1 VGLELEAR
9 KQLGDHF
16 LAAAN
21 YTFVDSQIDLNPED
35 TVVLTTLSRPLA
47 GTSRHLFNAF
57 AEAFTGGTSVR
68 VLFNAFSQRI
78 ADVGSLGL
86 PDIYEEGRPTVDV
99 VFTQRFERFNV
110 RFTVDN
116 ITNQTV
122 RYVQSDEI
130 QREYTY
136 GRMFMFSFGFSAF

>member
-1 VGLELEAR
+1 
-9 KQLGDHF
+9 
-16 LAAAN
+16 
-21 YTFVDSQIDLNPED
+21 VDSEITISPED
-35 TVVLTTLSRPLA
+35 TVVLTSLTRPLA
-47 GTSRHLFNAF
+47 GTSRHLANAF

-68 VLFNAFSQRI
+68 VLVNAFSERI

-86 PDIYEEGRPTVDV
+86 PDIYEEGRPTIDV
-99 VFTQRFERFNV
+99 VFTQRFDEFNV

-122 RYVQSDEI
+122 RYTQSSEI

-136 GRMFMFSFGFSAF
+136 GRMFMFSVGFSAF